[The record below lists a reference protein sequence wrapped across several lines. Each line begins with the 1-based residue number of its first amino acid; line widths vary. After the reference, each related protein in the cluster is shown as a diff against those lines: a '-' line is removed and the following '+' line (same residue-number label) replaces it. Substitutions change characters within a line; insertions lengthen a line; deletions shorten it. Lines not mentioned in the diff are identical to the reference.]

1 MAARSDGRGPGQ
13 GRHLLRVRLAALGQR
28 VSRKH
33 PSHGA
38 PQGSLRRAEAPDLLR
53 DRAST
58 LRPVSNG
65 MKAARVLI
73 FAPAD
78 QTGETHRKLEAE
90 GCELRLGKASW
101 DTPQGNSQPE
111 MVLMAQEGD
120 ALMGTSI
127 RNTPISR
134 TVMEAGKNLRI
145 VAKYTIGTDDVDVEA
160 ATELGIL
167 VTHGPTES
175 NWGGVAEGTITAML
189 TMLKKVRERDRHLK
203 QRGEWRDPGLQGTYF
218 GSRADGYA
226 GITLGLIGLGRIG
239 SRIATLMRPW
249 EARILTYD
257 PYVPH
262 TKFAEHGVQRVDLD
276 TLLRESDVVS
286 LHVVLTRE
294 TRHMIGA
301 AQLALM
307 KPTAILINTSRG
319 PCVQEPALVE
329 ALFRNQIA
337 GAALD
342 VFEEEPLSQD
352 SQLRNLGD
360 KVLLSPHMVSS
371 NVGSGLGPGIRW
383 ATESVLR
390 AMRGKVPDNVYNKEV
405 IPRWERRFGG
415 TSVWA
420 SGSR

>member
-1 MAARSDGRGPGQ
+1 
-13 GRHLLRVRLAALGQR
+13 
-28 VSRKH
+28 
-33 PSHGA
+33 
-38 PQGSLRRAEAPDLLR
+38 
-53 DRAST
+53 
-58 LRPVSNG
+58 

-101 DTPQGNSQPE
+101 DTPQGNSEPE
-111 MVLMAQEGD
+111 MVLMAQECD

-189 TMLKKVRERDRHLK
+189 TMLKKVPQRDRHMK
-203 QRGEWRDPGLQGTYF
+203 ERGGWRLQELQGIYL
-218 GSRADGYA
+218 GARADGYR

-239 SRIATLMRPW
+239 SRIATLLRPW
-249 EARILTYD
+249 NMRILAAD
-257 PYVPH
+257 PYVPK
-262 TKFAEHGVQRVDLD
+262 TKFAEHGVERVDLG

-294 TRHMIGA
+294 TRHMIGSRE
-301 AQLALM
+301 LALM
-307 KPTAILINTSRG
+307 KPSAILINTSRG
-319 PCVQEPALVE
+319 PCVEEPALIE
-329 ALFRNQIA
+329 ALLRDQIA

-360 KVLLSPHMVSS
+360 KVLLTPHMVSS

-383 ATESVLR
+383 ATESVLH
-390 AMRGKVPDNVYNKEV
+390 ALRGDVPDNVYNREV
-405 IPRWERRFGG
+405 IPRWQSRFGG
-415 TSVWA
+415 RSVWRPA
-420 SGSR
+420 